1 MYILTMGVSRYASC
15 EVIQVHDDSEVK
27 HRYNNSSQLKA
38 PLPPESKRINK
49 HKNIHNTVSQTA
61 KPHKMPPHHLFS
73 RSYSSNDCP
82 STSSTCSSHRLAIIV
97 IICFVAII
105 VSGILSLLYVRSRRS
120 KAAKQQVQQE
130 WGVGGKARG
139 KDGFEEWDAP
149 PAYDERQ
156 EGLGVRR
163 PERVVVRG

>member
-1 MYILTMGVSRYASC
+1 MS
-15 EVIQVHDDSEVK
+15 
-27 HRYNNSSQLKA
+27 
-38 PLPPESKRINK
+38 PLPNFFTLTK
-49 HKNIHNTVSQTA
+49 
-61 KPHKMPPHHLFS
+61 

-130 WGVGGKARG
+130 WGVGVKGRG

-149 PAYDERQ
+149 PAYDE
-156 EGLGVRR
+156 GNGVRR